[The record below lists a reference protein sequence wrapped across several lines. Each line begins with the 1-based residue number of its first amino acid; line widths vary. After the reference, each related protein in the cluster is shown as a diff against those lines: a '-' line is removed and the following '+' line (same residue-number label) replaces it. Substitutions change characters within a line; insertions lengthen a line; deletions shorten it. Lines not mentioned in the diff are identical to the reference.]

1 MKLCRWPD
9 GANKKDVSLN
19 RSIYSRL
26 WTGGIL
32 PLACGAMLACGWPGG
47 LAGGGL
53 TDGWA
58 GLGGGSGG
66 AAGPVDCGSLAA
78 TDYDARWAR
87 GADDD
92 PRIPHERAMEGPA
105 VKPTI
110 APATAPTGPS
120 TTAPDTAPSA
130 ASAARSC
137 ALASNEMSEPAISAP
152 TRKILMTIPRKSFA
166 QGTAKMRRQKG
177 RQSDGNITKKPA
189 SGVRRGHFGFFD
201 GAEVAVICPTCQC
214 RLRGALAAAHLTKLR

>member
-78 TDYDARWAR
+78 LDCDARWAR

-152 TRKILMTIPRKSFA
+152 TRKILMASPPQIVRPRDCENTAAERTEKRGTSRKSPL
-166 QGTAKMRRQKG
+166 
-177 RQSDGNITKKPA
+177 PA
-189 SGVRRGHFGFFD
+189 SGAGILDFSMAPRW
-201 GAEVAVICPTCQC
+201 Q
-214 RLRGALAAAHLTKLR
+214 